1 MNKALITKSQQQTPA
16 PSIASG
22 GKATKGYAAVTQFMQ
37 PPAAK
42 HTAGNALPKPLKS
55 GIEGFSGL
63 AMDDV
68 QVHYNSP
75 EPARIGALAS
85 AEGNRIN
92 LGPGQEKHLPHEA
105 WHVVQQKQGRVK
117 PTLQAKGLAI
127 NDDQSLETEADV
139 MGQRTAQLK
148 TTDGTW
154 AAPPNNHVFQSKGVT
169 QRKIGFEFQAYDSI
183 IFEGLKD
190 IKQTARLGT
199 DKEKLFDVIADGG
212 ANNLPELEFKTT
224 PVDETD
230 RGRVELVR
238 IITKIK
244 KFVDEIDDGDDVMT
258 IDTVDWNPLYEVS
271 PFMQVIMEIFEQ
283 AEEDT
288 SDDDEHE
295 GNEEEEEDDDDDD
308 DEGGDLS
315 SSRQTTK
322 EEQRILS
329 ELRQD
334 ETPARDTT
342 AHAEPGVE
350 RLAGVEVGEAPV
362 REIFRIR
369 GSKHFH
375 PQATIGIKFEK
386 IAQLIDYLTQA
397 TFKTFVTDKKTAEI
411 KTGGETAGGVPEA
424 KAEAKRTATAE
435 IDRSDPLALAN
446 LFGWSGKE
454 DQKAFKQAWTL
465 AQRNARSEI
474 KSGSEK
480 VISFATILYGFVQNI
495 TSEVKPA
502 DGGYFKYWMPFM
514 LRNGLVPFYNSLS
527 LDEKKELD
535 NLKDLNKRVIP
546 DGLINE
552 ENLIKTDSYKTVTIE
567 VLLTGLKANMD
578 LFQKTVVSGYGKIN
592 SGNYG
597 SWGDM
602 KSVDD
607 IGESDIEKR
616 PEKIR
621 QGAIIELRKL
631 GNDVPPGKLEEFAL
645 AVFDLVRLLNFP
657 GTTSSTSSSSS
668 SSSSTPLPPPVPPAT
683 A

>member
-1 MNKALITKSQQQTPA
+1 
-16 PSIASG
+16 
-22 GKATKGYAAVTQFMQ
+22 
-37 PPAAK
+37 
-42 HTAGNALPKPLKS
+42 
-55 GIEGFSGL
+55 
-63 AMDDV
+63 
-68 QVHYNSP
+68 
-75 EPARIGALAS
+75 
-85 AEGNRIN
+85 
-92 LGPGQEKHLPHEA
+92 
-105 WHVVQQKQGRVK
+105 
-117 PTLQAKGLAI
+117 
-127 NDDQSLETEADV
+127 
-139 MGQRTAQLK
+139 
-148 TTDGTW
+148 
-154 AAPPNNHVFQSKGVT
+154 
-169 QRKIGFEFQAYDSI
+169 
-183 IFEGLKD
+183 
-190 IKQTARLGT
+190 
-199 DKEKLFDVIADGG
+199 
-212 ANNLPELEFKTT
+212 
-224 PVDETD
+224 
-230 RGRVELVR
+230 VR